1 MRLNEFIQTR
11 LSQSL
16 NYDPKT
22 HRIRLNRCSNVE
34 PELTLRDLNTIK
46 KRRWAFQKQAE
57 QKRKFRSVMYGGAG
71 AAERDREE
79 IEQAEHELGILRAE
93 VANQI
98 DAAEIEQGR
107 KDDLTTMARRYV
119 KKAGSDG

>member
-1 MRLNEFIQTR
+1 MRLNEIIQTP
-11 LSQSL
+11 LSASL
-16 NYDPKT
+16 TYDPKT
-22 HRIRLNRCSNVE
+22 HRIRINRWSNVE
-34 PELTLRDLNTIK
+34 PRLTLRDLNTIK

-57 QKRKFRSVMYGGAG
+57 RKRKFRSVMYGGAD

-79 IEQAEHELGILRAE
+79 IEQAEQELGMLRAE

-107 KDDLTTMARRYV
+107 KDDLTTMAMRYV
-119 KKAGSDG
+119 KKASDG

>member
-1 MRLNEFIQTR
+1 MRLYEFIQTQ

-22 HRIRLNRCSNVE
+22 HRIRINRGSDVA
-34 PELTLRDLNTIK
+34 PRLTLRDLNTIK

-57 QKRKFRSVMYGGAG
+57 RKRKFRSVMYGGAE
-71 AAERDREE
+71 AAERDREDF
-79 IEQAEHELGILRAE
+79 EQEHELKMAKAE
-93 VANQI
+93 LKNEI
-98 DAAEIEQGR
+98 DAAEIEQDR
-107 KDDLTTMARRYV
+107 KDDLTTMAMRYV